1 MSGEQDPPV
10 IPVGEY
16 QEAEG
21 EGEEAVPEQGKPPAT
36 SQLSST
42 VPFDMHDGEQPIGQ
56 REEPSS
62 VHKRLVASI
71 FLFALGVVLIAVGFW
86 SEASS
91 PVPGGGVPFW
101 VIGVML
107 LVTGLYCIWD
117 GVTTLRQQ
125 EKTDRQNILK
135 GEEGS
140 SQDIS

>member
-1 MSGEQDPPV
+1 MSGEQKPPV
-10 IPVGEY
+10 FPVAEY

-21 EGEEAVPEQGKPPAT
+21 EAEEGPPEQAKAPAT
-36 SQLSST
+36 VQLSST
-42 VPFDMHDGEQPIGQ
+42 VPFDVHDGQQPIGQ

-62 VHKRLVASI
+62 VHKRLIASSV
-71 FLFALGVVLIAVGFW
+71 LFGLGVVLVAAGFW
-86 SEASS
+86 SEANS

-107 LVTGLYCIWD
+107 LVPGLYCIWD
-117 GVTTLRQQ
+117 GITTLRQQ

-140 SQDIS
+140 SQDLS